1 MARDSSQQRMRW
13 FTRGMHG
20 GDPGQCDTFKAA
32 RL

>member
-1 MARDSSQQRMRW
+1 MRW
-13 FTRGMHG
+13 FSRGMQS